1 VTTPVFLTV
10 DAALLWRHHADRFDP
25 AAIFAHSIEPAG
37 VGLGFQLGRLAH
49 YGLRASFFVDPM
61 PALLFGL
68 DPIRRIVDAIL
79 DAGQEVQLLLHPAW
93 AGAATGD
100 GGARHG
106 RFALAD
112 YDPEEQRDLITGA
125 RDLLVAAGAP
135 SPIAFRAGCHSAN
148 DDTLSTLAALGFSY
162 DLSCDGSDADA
173 ANAVSLAPGQM
184 SPVAHG
190 GVIALPVTLIE
201 EEVGALRGLHV
212 AALSAGEMSA
222 ALDHAEAN
230 DHAAVTIACDTAA
243 LANRA
248 ATRGNAIHV
257 SRFEALCGMLAERRD
272 TLPTCRFDARPAL
285 RLGQRDV
292 PLEPHR
298 LRTGWRNAE
307 QLWSTMIEERAA

>member
-1 VTTPVFLTV
+1 MTTPVFLTV
-10 DAALLWRHHADRFDP
+10 DAALLWRHHADRLDP

-37 VGLGFQLGRLAH
+37 VGLGFQLARLAR

-68 DPIRRIVDAIL
+68 DPIRRIVDAVL

-93 AGAATGD
+93 AGAAAGD

-112 YDPEEQRDLITGA
+112 YELEEQRDLIAGA
-125 RDLLVAAGAP
+125 RDLLAAAGAP
-135 SPIAFRAGCHSAN
+135 SPIAFRAGRHSAN
-148 DDTLSTLAALGFSY
+148 DDTLRTLAALGFSY
-162 DLSCDGSDADA
+162 DSSCDGSDADA
-173 ANAVSLAPGQM
+173 VSLAPGHM
-184 SPVAHG
+184 APVAHG
-190 GVIALPVTLIE
+190 GVIEVPVTLIE
-201 EEVGALRGLHV
+201 EEGGAKRGLRV

-230 DHAAVTIACDTAA
+230 DHAAVTIVCDTAA

-257 SRFEALCGMLAERRD
+257 SRFEALCAMLAERRD

-285 RLGQRDV
+285 RLGQGDV